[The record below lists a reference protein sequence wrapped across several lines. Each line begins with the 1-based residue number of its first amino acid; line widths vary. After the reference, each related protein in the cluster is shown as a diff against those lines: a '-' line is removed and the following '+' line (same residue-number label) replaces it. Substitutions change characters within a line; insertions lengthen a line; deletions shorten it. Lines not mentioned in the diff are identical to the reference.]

1 MQKRNKY
8 LLLTVFTSGMTTLGV
23 ELSASRLIDPF
34 FGNSLIIWASIIGL
48 MLLYLTAGYFIGGRW
63 ADRDPRQSTLFQI
76 TAWGAFLVGLIPYV
90 SSPVLRWSVTG
101 FDDYSIGILLGSFVG
116 VLVLFSLPITLLGTV
131 SPFAIRLALQ
141 DISQGG
147 HIAGSI
153 YALSTLGSL
162 LGTFLPALLLIP
174 TLGTRLTFFTF
185 AIILL
190 IVSLGGLLLTRPQRA
205 LAYAAMPVILIAL
218 NLLWPAGPIK
228 PTPGLVYEAESSY
241 NYIQVTEFS
250 DNQGGKWRFLHL
262 NEGQGIHSAYNPNYY
277 DYPLVDGVWD
287 YFLITPYFNN
297 PPYYQSDVKS
307 LLLIGSAAGTI
318 PKAFT
323 HIYGPIPIEGVE
335 IDPGIIKAGQ
345 IWFDMNEPNLTVHA
359 QDGRFFLANT
369 DKTYDVIVVDA
380 YRPPYIPFHLTTQ
393 EFFQQIYDHL
403 NPNGVM
409 AINAGRTATDYSL
422 VEVLG
427 TTMGSVF
434 PKVYVLDVPDYGS
447 SLGNSL
453 VIATKQPTNLS
464 NFAVNVSQLEHP
476 LLRVVA
482 DRSLSLDAY
491 LWELHPSDASLVF
504 TDDKAPVEQVIH
516 RLILR
521 YLTGG

>member
-1 MQKRNKY
+1 
-8 LLLTVFTSGMTTLGV
+8 MTTLGV
-23 ELSASRLIDPF
+23 ELSASRLMDPF

-63 ADRDPRQSTLFQI
+63 ADRDPRESTLFQI

-90 SSPVLRWSVTG
+90 STPVLRWSVAG
-101 FDDYSIGILLGSFVG
+101 FADYSIGILAGSFLG

-141 DISQGG
+141 DITKGG

-162 LGTFLPALLLIP
+162 LGTFLPALYLIP

-185 AIILL
+185 AILL
-190 IVSLGGLLLTRPQRA
+190 LLVSLGGLLLTQPRRA
-205 LAYAAMPVILIAL
+205 LIYATMPVILVGL
-218 NLLWPAGPIK
+218 NLLWQTGPIK
-228 PTPGLVYEAESSY
+228 PTSGLVYETESSY
-241 NYIQVTEFS
+241 NYIQVTEHD
-250 DNQGGKWRFLHL
+250 DNLGGSWRFLHL
-262 NEGQGIHSAYNPNYY
+262 NEGQGIHSAYNPNFPEH
-277 DYPLVDGVWD
+277 PLVDGVWD

-297 PPYYQSDVKS
+297 PPYTEHQVDS

-323 HIYGPIPIEGVE
+323 GIYGPIPIDGVE
-335 IDPGIIKAGQ
+335 IDPAIIEVGQ
-345 IWFDMNEPNLTVHA
+345 EWFDMNEPNLTLHA

-369 DKTYDVIVVDA
+369 KKTYDVIAVDA

-393 EFFQQIYDHL
+393 EFFQEIYDHL
-403 NPNGVM
+403 NEDGVM

-422 VEVLG
+422 IEVLG
-427 TTMGSVF
+427 TTMGRVF
-434 PKVYVLDVPDYGS
+434 PNVYVLDVPSYGS

-453 VIATKQPTNLS
+453 VIATKQPTDFS
-464 NFAVNVSQLEHP
+464 NFANNANQLEHP
-476 LLRVVA
+476 LLRLVA
-482 DRSLSLDAY
+482 ARSLSPEAY
-491 LWELHPSDASLVF
+491 LWELHPQDASLIF